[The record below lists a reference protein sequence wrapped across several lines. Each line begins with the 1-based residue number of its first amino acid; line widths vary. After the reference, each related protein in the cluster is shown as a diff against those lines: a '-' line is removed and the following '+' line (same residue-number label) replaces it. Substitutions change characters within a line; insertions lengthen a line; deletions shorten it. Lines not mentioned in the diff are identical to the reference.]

1 MIYKNFYNKYKMST
15 EFLKQN
21 DNQFKQDIDKE
32 PEIIKDNSN
41 EEIRVSK
48 QKEIL
53 LQLGDIILI
62 SDPSNEILND
72 NVFLIE
78 YIDQYKLKL
87 INSETFEKTILQI
100 SPNRVIGD
108 GNIKSIKVI
117 SSNQE
122 SGYARQNDLLP
133 GTWINIYFGGEI
145 PTIITGKITNL
156 EEDMIEI
163 RTTDNDVIFINF
175 SYQGIPEDLPIETFE
190 IRPAIEEKLIP
201 IEMLDNLES
210 QEEGEEGKEE
220 EQIPKKVVQEK
231 IKRIFFDMNDIEF
244 GDVIQVEEYITI
256 DKDKY
261 RFNIETQTNDLLE
274 EMVSTIPN
282 YKRTNNVLNSIH
294 IMITRFLQ
302 LRVISS
308 TFDSNKNI
316 TGIIKRTANDRPL
329 ADYLSEFKNTLYWI
343 MMVVKNIKKIYPT
356 EQTSEFKRYDDYET
370 INQTEDLK
378 ELSSLYITKK
388 SSQTDKAKYSSF
400 TYQSFDKYM
409 TPFYSINS
417 ESVNDTFSEPNGIII
432 EGNVETNINAIVDNL
447 GDIYSTIVENSELT
461 NRRFIIQKY
470 NLALEKL
477 VATNFKGSK
486 LVAHRVKVTDNDPI
500 SINSIITFPEPTV
513 RFSQINLPGTNLLVR
528 SNLNLNFL
536 NYWQLLKQQTEL
548 TKITIDG
555 LDNEIEYDDTNF
567 VDNIKQYLLD
577 LTEYEKPKE
586 ITNLDIYKIFLRTII
601 PKTRVLFSLVK
612 KYIKGRLS
620 LVDVINY
627 LEPFMIYPID
637 LTYMQY
643 KEINTFIFN
652 KIKEYNSKFKEYSM
666 AFSSLR
672 YTKIQDKKD
681 TTFSNPL
688 FELMTLNTRQNKL
701 REEVIKKYGLEPNKF
716 NVSGSNFLK
725 DITLADYGNL
735 YNTAVALS
743 NVSLMFPTNL
753 EEVLNKD
760 NDRIKSI
767 IDNDKKLDKCS
778 SYIIA
783 KKYYSN
789 ESLISDN
796 NKLIYYDK
804 DYDTTN
810 YNLIEEKYKKERDRL
825 SKEDFYIFL
834 INELINK
841 SKMTEEVAEYTAT
854 TLINQAKQVKEGDYA
869 ILVSTINNDEGPTA
883 NTLEYYVRTNDEWTL
898 DNAVDPATFIK
909 EDDVLCNL
917 DYSCIYNSTKTEE
930 NKCESVELSKDTLV
944 KNALKEIMDQFD
956 ANYEISETELSSKL
970 TKSYLHYLNIFD
982 KLENMKKQQ
991 FLKHNNYQYNLGLS
1005 VVDEIKDKVISPY
1018 SKLRNLIMGQNDFIK
1033 KQNDIV
1039 QFVALY
1045 CYEGNSLVP
1054 NINDGEMENIWW
1066 LYCKETNTK
1075 LLPKFHYMLAS
1086 TFINNN
1092 SKYDEVLNN
1101 LKRTIGKRSDD
1112 GDAWVDEHS
1121 GEVICYIDLD
1131 VSESYKEGFVDT
1143 SRDILEQDIGE
1154 VILEKQQEKRDK
1166 RLSPEGEIVSNVTS
1180 ILSTNMG
1187 INIEESREFIV
1198 RVVTELMSDTKII
1211 EKEPAYRKREEEA
1224 AKKGKKLPSYG
1235 TLYSSTILYLTLGA
1249 YLIAIQ
1255 TSIPPIR
1262 TRKTAPGCVRSFVG
1276 FPFEGEGDDSSVNYV
1291 ACVALKSRDSSTIPW
1306 NILPKSQEKI
1316 VTTLKSFI
1324 IRYLIP
1330 NAEIEQKIKEKTEYV
1345 LITPLEFIPEE
1356 HNLSKW
1362 LNFLPSLKKFH
1373 INHLENVSE
1382 GFTDKLKDELST
1394 GNYKQLEKLLVI
1406 ESKIIAFSLA
1416 IQESIQK
1423 LVEKKDLL
1431 LKSAGQLFMDNACC
1445 NESGNKNITSL
1456 QYFINNDKNIELYNN
1471 TVASL
1476 TSLVH
1481 DIKILTQSAIML
1493 SDINTKRTFPVLSN
1507 DFTEETI
1514 YHAFITLCKFQSS
1527 IPLSEELAT
1536 ICVDKP
1542 LYLKKM
1548 DSIQEKITKLKRDGR
1563 NYTKEQFLRLFQI
1576 VSRNN
1581 IINISLNTKNIQCVD
1596 NLTNLLLRFDNDND
1610 ENIPQVFIQKL
1621 DKLLDTYD
1629 VKIEEDTKEMRNLKD
1644 YLQTSIG
1651 KMKNELID
1659 FIKIKAKVGSTEL
1672 KNITK
1677 FIQNIS
1683 VWSFDE
1689 TPRNVDIKISD
1700 DGLYNYVNFIKN
1712 YIELFVNIFP
1722 SMILNQRFQTIE
1734 PPKYWG
1740 LAKNHSNEVKEMV
1753 SNFYKP
1759 IEKFYG
1765 NSSIKNILNEVMVKS
1780 RGVYLLS
1787 QNTPVLTNIKIGN
1800 KEIYNS
1806 FDKRI
1811 TTLLYEYYLLS
1822 VLTDYIYLTKDPS
1835 MVTRILIDNDTDK
1848 SDLFSADFLI
1858 EQQLRFTES
1867 EQEFIEGDVMKL
1879 NQEVAKLITSY
1890 LSIMMRSKKTINLS
1904 YENIQDKV
1912 FKLKEAEKYD
1922 FTDKLR
1928 DMTDDQRAVD
1938 TILKHHKLGPLYSLG
1953 VSKGIKEYDPE
1964 HFEHDKQIA
1973 ENVAKIQN
1981 KLKKKGALGND
1992 VDLDIDDAIEEMNV
2006 ERDIDEDL
2014 AMDMNSTDDYNDG
2027 DPWGDETDNVG
2038 DYY

>member
-1 MIYKNFYNKYKMST
+1 MST